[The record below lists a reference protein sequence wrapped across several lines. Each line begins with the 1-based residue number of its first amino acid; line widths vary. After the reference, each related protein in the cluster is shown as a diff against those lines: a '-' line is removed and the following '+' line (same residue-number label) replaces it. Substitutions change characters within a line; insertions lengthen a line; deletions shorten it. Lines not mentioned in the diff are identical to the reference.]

1 MNPQGPPVCDD
12 ERRRASVRR
21 AGLAG
26 IDAVTVDA
34 DQRGLTVT
42 LFGTVPPGIN
52 RHSFRIE
59 GGRRVTGIRVVGATV
74 HGCADADPATDVHL
88 ALDRRGDTST
98 YRLLALGDAF
108 DSRYAAYEFGFRQ
121 HCPTGLDCRPAG
133 PPPPPPAR
141 PAPAIDY
148 LTKDYAGF
156 RRLLLDRLALTMPD
170 WAERHV
176 PDLGITLVEI
186 LAHVGDRLSYQQ
198 DAVAAE
204 AYLDT
209 ARLRTS
215 VRRHARLVDYPMHDG
230 CAART
235 FVCVE
240 TDTDLNDTD
249 PGEFAF
255 AVLPPGRLPDAEP
268 VITGDVLRAQGQV
281 CFRPLEDRRIRL
293 RAAHSRIELW
303 AWGNEQCHLPVGATE
318 ATLCDGELKEGRAHR
333 VLDLH
338 PGDVLILEEERGPA
352 TGARADADPTHRQ
365 AVRLTRVTPRIDTV
379 EEVSVVDVAWDPED
393 ALTFPLYL
401 AVRGRTQSLAVA
413 RGNAVLVEHGLDN
426 TWGAGAASATGARG
440 TTGATGSA
448 APVFTAPGHWAGG
461 KPFAPAL
468 PDTGITWSAP
478 FPDPA
483 HVAAA
488 QARQLTLLPERA
500 RDRIRNLLD
509 AENAAGKAAGN
520 AAGGSEGGYEEPG
533 YGSDSGD
540 EAGAD
545 STGYGGGGAA
555 AGSAEAGATE
565 GGVTTVGDD
574 AHALRILFGE
584 ETLRAVGFYG
594 DRRRALS
601 TLLSRF
607 EYLLDTKLRRL
618 GALVQQARSGYVLPE
633 EDVDGELAQSWGP
646 DARNVLPGSP
656 LLHGPAARALRT
668 DPRAALP
675 RLLLQPVA
683 PAGGKEP
690 GHGKQRES
698 AADRTTQSGRTTQS
712 DRTQAAHSAP
722 WTPCRDLLSCGPR
735 TRHVVAETDDQG
747 IVTLRFGDGRA
758 GCLPVPGTKLRA
770 EYSVGNGRTGNV
782 GPGAINRVAF
792 RTLRPG
798 GITRVRNPLPATGGT
813 DPEPVTDVRR
823 AAPREPFR
831 RLLRAITADDY
842 AALAQQQ
849 PGIQRAAAALR
860 WNGSWYEADV
870 ALDAQGTAD
879 VPRDLLDGVRQ
890 ALHRY
895 RRIGH
900 DVVTSQAV
908 QVPLDVALTVRV
920 DPHHVAGHVKQ
931 ALLSALRPGPLP
943 GGGRGFFDPDAMS
956 FGTPVPASRLIASV
970 VAVPG
975 VRHAEVTRLR
985 RLHGTG
991 PAVPDDGVLWM
1002 RPLEIARLDDDAAR
1016 PENGR
1021 LDLTLEG
1028 GR

>member
-1 MNPQGPPVCDD
+1 MNPPGLPVCED

-26 IDAVTVDA
+26 IDSVTVDA

-42 LFGTVPPGIN
+42 LFGTVPPGID

-108 DSRYAAYEFGFRQ
+108 DSRYSAYEFGFRQ
-121 HCPTGLDCRPAG
+121 HCPTGLDCRPTG
-133 PPPPPPAR
+133 PPPPAPAR

-170 WAERHV
+170 WAERHA

-240 TDTDLNDTD
+240 TETDMEAD
-249 PGEFAF
+249 PAEFAF
-255 AVLPPGRLPDAEP
+255 AVVPPGRLPDAGP
-268 VITGDVLRAQGQV
+268 VIAGDVLRAQAQV
-281 CFRPLEDRRIRL
+281 CFRPLEDRGIRL

-318 ATLCDGELKEGRAHR
+318 ATLRDGELKEGRVHR
-333 VLDLH
+333 VLELQ
-338 PGDVLILEEERGPA
+338 PGDILILEEERGPA
-352 TGARADADPTHRQ
+352 AGAPADADPAHRQ
-365 AVRLTRVTPRIDTV
+365 AVRLTRVTARIDAV
-379 EEVSVVDVAWDPED
+379 EKVPVVDIAWDPED

-401 AVRGRTQSLAVA
+401 TVRGRTAPLAIA

-426 TWGAGAASATGARG
+426 TWGTG
-440 TTGATGSA
+440 TTGAPGSA
-448 APVFTAPGHWAGG
+448 VPVFTAAGHWAGG
-461 KPFAPAL
+461 KPFAPTL
-468 PDTGITWSAP
+468 PDTGITWSAS

-500 RDRIRNLLD
+500 RGRIRNLLD
-509 AENAAGKAAGN
+509 AENAVGKGAGN
-520 AAGGSEGGYEEPG
+520 AAGGSYGSKDGSQEGGTD
-533 YGSDSGD
+533 GSDAGSDAEAEHRSYGGD

-545 STGYGGGGAA
+545 SGDYGGSGAA
-555 AGSAEAGATE
+555 AGDTAT
-565 GGVTTVGDD
+565 GDD
-574 AHALRILFGE
+574 ERALRILFGE
-584 ETLRAVGFYG
+584 GTLQEVGFHE
-594 DRRRALS
+594 DRRRALA

-618 GALVQQARSGYVLPE
+618 DALVQQARSGYVLPE

-646 DARNVLPGSP
+646 DARDVLPDSP

-683 PAGGKEP
+683 PAGGKAP
-690 GHGKQRES
+690 GNGKQQRP
-698 AADRTTQSGRTTQS
+698 AASPTAQSVRTQSV
-712 DRTQAAHSAP
+712 RTQFVHSAP
-722 WTPCRDLLSCGPR
+722 WTPSRDLMSCGPR

-758 GCLPVPGTKLRA
+758 GCLPAPGTKLRA

-798 GITRVRNPLPATGGT
+798 GITRVHNPLPATGGT

-900 DVVTSQAV
+900 DIVTSQAV
-908 QVPLDVALTVRV
+908 QVPLDVALTVWV
-920 DPHHVAGHVKQ
+920 DPHHIAGHVKQ

-943 GGGRGFFDPDAMS
+943 GGGRGFFDPDALS
-956 FGTPVPASRLIASV
+956 FGTPVPASRLIAAV

-991 PAVPDDGVLWM
+991 PAVPDDGVLRM
-1002 RPLEIARLDDDAAR
+1002 RALEIARLDDDSAR

>member
-1 MNPQGPPVCDD
+1 MNPPGLPVCED

-26 IDAVTVDA
+26 IDSVTVDA

-42 LFGTVPPGIN
+42 LFGTVPPGID

-74 HGCADADPATDVHL
+74 HGCADGDPATDVHL

-98 YRLLALGDAF
+98 YRLLALGQAF

-141 PAPAIDY
+141 PAPAVDY

-156 RRLLLDRLALTMPD
+156 RRLLLDRLALTMPA
-170 WAERHV
+170 WTERHV

-186 LAHVGDRLSYQQ
+186 LAQVGDRLSYQQ

-240 TDTDLNDTD
+240 TDTDLDDID

-255 AVLPPGRLPDAEP
+255 AVVPPGRLPDAGS
-268 VITGDVLRAQGQV
+268 VIAGDALRAQAQV
-281 CFRPLEDRRIRL
+281 CFRPLEDRKIQL

-318 ATLCDGELKEGRAHR
+318 ATLRDGELKEGRAHR

-338 PGDVLILEEERGPA
+338 PGDVLTLEEERGPA
-352 TGARADADPTHRQ
+352 TGAPADADPAHRQ
-365 AVRLTRVTPRIDTV
+365 AVRLTRVTPRIDAV
-379 EEVSVVDVAWDPED
+379 EQVPVVDVAWDPED

-401 AVRGRTQSLAVA
+401 TVRGRTAPLAVA

-426 TWGAGAASATGARG
+426 TWGTGATGVRGATGAS
-440 TTGATGSA
+440 GASGSA

-509 AENAAGKAAGN
+509 AENAVGKATGN
-520 AAGGSEGGYEEPG
+520 AAGGS
-533 YGSDSGD
+533 YGSKDGGAEGSDAGSD
-540 EAGAD
+540 AEAEHR
-545 STGYGGGGAA
+545 SYGGGGAA
-555 AGSAEAGATE
+555 AGNPEAGNPEAGDTAA
-565 GGVTTVGDD
+565 GDD
-574 AHALRILFGE
+574 ENALRTLFGE
-584 ETLRAVGFYG
+584 GALRAVGFYE
-594 DRRRALS
+594 DRRRALA

-607 EYLLDTKLRRL
+607 EYFLDTELRRL

-633 EDVDGELAQSWGP
+633 EDVDGELTRSWGTDAQFVRP
-646 DARNVLPGSP
+646 DSP

-675 RLLLQPVA
+675 RLLLQPVP
-683 PAGGKEP
+683 PAGGETP
-690 GHGKQRES
+690 GNGKKQRP
-698 AADRTTQSGRTTQS
+698 AAGRTP
-712 DRTQAAHSAP
+712 QAARGQAAGSAP

-770 EYSVGNGRTGNV
+770 EYSIGNGRTGNV
-782 GPGAINRVAF
+782 GPEAINRVAF

-798 GITRVRNPLPATGGT
+798 GITRVHNPLPATGGT

-870 ALDAQGTAD
+870 ALDAEGTAD

-900 DVVTSQAV
+900 DVVTGQAV
-908 QVPLDVALTVRV
+908 QVPLDVALTVWV
-920 DPHHVAGHVKQ
+920 DPHHISGHVKQ
-931 ALLSALRPGPLP
+931 AVLSVLRPGPLP
-943 GGGRGFFDPDAMS
+943 GGGRGFFDPDALS
-956 FGTPVPASRLIASV
+956 FGTPVPASRLIAAV

-991 PAVPDDGVLWM
+991 PAAPDDGVLRM
-1002 RPLEIARLDDDAAR
+1002 RPLEIARLDDDSAR

>member
-1 MNPQGPPVCDD
+1 MNPPGLPVCED
-12 ERRRASVRR
+12 ERRRAGVRR

-26 IDAVTVDA
+26 IDSVTVDA

-42 LFGTVPPGIN
+42 LFGTVPPGID

-59 GGRRVTGIRVVGATV
+59 GGRRVTGIQITGATV
-74 HGCADADPATDVHL
+74 HGCADGDPATEVHL

-98 YRLLALGDAF
+98 YRLLALGHAF

-121 HCPTGLDCRPAG
+121 HCPTGLDCRPTGA
-133 PPPPPPAR
+133 PPPPPAR

-170 WAERHV
+170 WHERHV

-240 TDTDLNDTD
+240 TNTDLDDTD

-255 AVLPPGRLPDAEP
+255 AVVPPGRLPDAGP
-268 VITGDVLRAQGQV
+268 VIAGDVLRAQGQV
-281 CFRPLEDRRIRL
+281 CFRPLEDRSIRL

-318 ATLCDGELKEGRAHR
+318 ATLRDGELKKERAHR
-333 VLDLH
+333 VLDLS
-338 PGDVLILEEERGPA
+338 PGDVLILEEEHGPA
-352 TGARADADPTHRQ
+352 TGACADPAHRQ
-365 AVRLTRVTPRIDTV
+365 AVRLTRVTPRIDAV
-379 EEVSVVDVAWDPED
+379 EQVPVVDVAWDPED
-393 ALTFPLYL
+393 ALTFPLHL
-401 AVRGRTQSLAVA
+401 TVRGRTDRLAVA

-426 TWGAGAASATGARG
+426 TWG
-440 TTGATGSA
+440 TGATGSA

-461 KPFAPAL
+461 RPFAPAL

-483 HVAAA
+483 DIAAA

-509 AENAAGKAAGN
+509 AENAAGKAT
-520 AAGGSEGGYEEPG
+520 GGKYDGKA
-533 YGSDSGD
+533 GSDAAEPRSYGGD
-540 EAGAD
+540 DAGADAERHGGGDAGAD
-545 STGYGGGGAA
+545 SRDYGGDESGNGSGSYGGGRRGDSASGDTAA
-555 AGSAEAGATE
+555 A
-565 GGVTTVGDD
+565 DD
-574 AHALRILFGE
+574 ERALRTLFGE
-584 ETLRAVGFYG
+584 RTLQAVGFHE
-594 DRRRALS
+594 DRRRALA

-607 EYLLDTKLRRL
+607 AHFLDAELRRL
-618 GALVQQARSGYVLPE
+618 DTLIQQTRSGYILSK
-633 EDVDGELAQSWGP
+633 EDVDGELARSWGP
-646 DARNVLPGSP
+646 DARDVLPDSP
-656 LLHGPAARALRT
+656 LLHGPAARALRS

-683 PAGGKEP
+683 PAGGDGP
-690 GHGKQRES
+690 GHGKKQRPAE
-698 AADRTTQSGRTTQS
+698 GRTQQTV
-712 DRTQAAHSAP
+712 RRQAAGSAP
-722 WTPCRDLLSCGPR
+722 WTPCRDLLGCGPR
-735 TRHVVAETDDQG
+735 TRHVVAETDDAG
-747 IVTLRFGDGRA
+747 VVTLRFGDGRA

-770 EYSVGNGRTGNV
+770 EYSVGNGRVGNL
-782 GPGAINRVAF
+782 GPGAINRLAF

-870 ALDAQGTAD
+870 ALDAHGTAD
-879 VPRDLLDGVRQ
+879 APRELLDGVRQ

-900 DVVTSQAV
+900 DVVTGQAV

-920 DPHHVAGHVKQ
+920 DPHHIAGHVKQ

-943 GGGRGFFDPDAMS
+943 GGGRGFFDPDALS
-956 FGTPVPASRLIASV
+956 FGTPVPASRLIAAA

-991 PAVPDDGVLWM
+991 PAVPDDGVLRM
-1002 RPLEIARLDDDAAR
+1002 RPLEIARLDDDSAR
-1016 PENGR
+1016 PENGL

>member
-1 MNPQGPPVCDD
+1 MNPPGLPVCED

-26 IDAVTVDA
+26 IDSVTVDP

-42 LFGTVPPGIN
+42 LFGTVPPGID

-74 HGCADADPATDVHL
+74 HGCADQDPATDVHL
-88 ALDRRGDTST
+88 ALDQRGDTST

-108 DSRYAAYEFGFRQ
+108 DPRYAAHEFGFRQ

-133 PPPPPPAR
+133 PPPPPPTR
-141 PAPAIDY
+141 PAPAVDY

-215 VRRHARLVDYPMHDG
+215 VRRHARLVDYSMHDG
-230 CAART
+230 CAARS

-240 TDTDLNDTD
+240 TETDMEAD
-249 PGEFAF
+249 PAEFAF
-255 AVLPPGRLPDAEP
+255 AVVPPGRLSDAGP
-268 VITGDVLRAQGQV
+268 VITGDVLRAQAQV

-318 ATLCDGELKEGRAHR
+318 ATLRDGELKEGRAHR
-333 VLDLH
+333 ALDLH
-338 PGDVLILEEERGPA
+338 LGDVLILEEERGPA
-352 TGARADADPTHRQ
+352 TGAPADADPTHRQ
-365 AVRLTRVTPRIDTV
+365 AVRLTRVTPRIDAV
-379 EEVSVVDVAWDPED
+379 EKVPVVDIAWDPED

-401 AVRGRTQSLAVA
+401 TVRGRTAPLAVA

-426 TWGAGAASATGARG
+426 TWGTGATGATGERG
-440 TTGATGSA
+440 ATGASGSA

-461 KPFAPAL
+461 RPFAPSL
-468 PDTGITWSAP
+468 PDTGLTWSAP

-509 AENAAGKAAGN
+509 AENAVGKATGN
-520 AAGGSEGGYEEPG
+520 AGEGS
-533 YGSDSGD
+533 YGSKGESQEGRTDGSDAEAEHRSYGGD
-540 EAGAD
+540 EAE
-545 STGYGGGGAA
+545 
-555 AGSAEAGATE
+555 AGSVGH
-565 GGVTTVGDD
+565 GGDTAVGDD
-574 AHALRILFGE
+574 ERALRTLFGE
-584 ETLRAVGFYG
+584 GTLRAVGFYE
-594 DRRRALS
+594 DRRRALA

-607 EYLLDTKLRRL
+607 EHFLDTKLRRL
-618 GALVQQARSGYVLPE
+618 DALVQQARSGYVLPE

-646 DARNVLPGSP
+646 DAQDVLPDSP

-683 PAGGKEP
+683 PAGGEAP
-690 GHGKQRES
+690 ESGKKQGS
-698 AADRTTQSGRTTQS
+698 AADCTPRAARE
-712 DRTQAAHSAP
+712 QAAGSAP

-735 TRHVVAETDDQG
+735 SRYVVAETDDQG

-770 EYSVGNGRTGNV
+770 EYSLGNGRTGNV
-782 GPGAINRVAF
+782 GPAAINRVAF

-870 ALDAQGTAD
+870 ALDAQGAAD

-908 QVPLDVALTVRV
+908 QVPLDVALTVWV
-920 DPHHVAGHVKQ
+920 DPHHITGHVKQ

-943 GGGRGFFDPDAMS
+943 GGGRGFFDPDALS
-956 FGTPVPASRLIASV
+956 FGTPVPASRLIAV
-970 VAVPG
+970 IVAVPG

-991 PAVPDDGVLWM
+991 PAIPDDGVLRM
-1002 RPLEIARLDDDAAR
+1002 RPLEIARLDDDSAR
-1016 PENGR
+1016 PENG
-1021 LDLTLEG
+1021 LLELTLEG

>member
-26 IDAVTVDA
+26 IDSVTVDA

-42 LFGTVPPGIN
+42 LFGAVPPGID
-52 RHSFRIE
+52 RHGFRIE
-59 GGRRVTGIRVVGATV
+59 GGRRVTGIQVVAATL
-74 HGCADADPATDVHL
+74 HGCADGDPTTDVHL

-98 YRLLALGDAF
+98 YRVLALGDAF
-108 DSRYAAYEFGFRQ
+108 DPRYVAHEFAFRQ
-121 HCPTGLDCRPAG
+121 HCPTGLDCRPDGG
-133 PPPPPPAR
+133 PPPPSPPAR

-156 RRLLLDRLALTMPD
+156 RRLLLDRLALTVPD
-170 WAERHV
+170 WTERHV

-240 TDTDLNDTD
+240 TETDMDAD
-249 PGEFAF
+249 PAEFAF
-255 AVLPPGRLPDAEP
+255 AVVPPGQLPDAGP
-268 VITGDVLRAQGQV
+268 VIADDVLRARAQV
-281 CFRPLEDRRIRL
+281 CFRPLEDRTIRL
-293 RAAHSRIELW
+293 RAHHSRIELW
-303 AWGNEQCHLPVGATE
+303 AWGNEQCHLPAGATE
-318 ATLCDGELKEGRAHR
+318 ATLRDGGTEDGRPR
-333 VLDLH
+333 RILDLT
-338 PGDVLILEEERGPA
+338 PGDVLVLEEERGPA
-352 TGARADADPTHRQ
+352 TGARADADPAHRQ
-365 AVRLTRVTPRIDTV
+365 AVRLTRVTPRIDAV
-379 EEVSVVDVAWDPED
+379 EQVPVLDVAWDPED
-393 ALTFPLYL
+393 ALTFPLHL
-401 AVRGRTQSLAVA
+401 NTRGCKLPLAVA

-426 TWGAGAASATGARG
+426 TWGTGAK
-440 TTGATGSA
+440 
-448 APVFTAPGHWAGG
+448 APVFTAPDPAAGG

-468 PDTGITWSAP
+468 PDTGITWSAR
-478 FPDPA
+478 FPEPA
-483 HVAAA
+483 DIATA
-488 QARQLTLLPERA
+488 QARQLALLPERA
-500 RDRIRNLLD
+500 RDRIRNLLH
-509 AENAAGKAAGN
+509 AANAAGKDTGKDASKETGQATGKETGSDYGGEAGSAAESGSRSYPGDDA
-520 AAGGSEGGYEEPG
+520 AAGGSAP
-533 YGSDSGD
+533 
-540 EAGAD
+540 
-545 STGYGGGGAA
+545 T
-555 AGSAEAGATE
+555 
-565 GGVTTVGDD
+565 DD
-574 AHALRILFGE
+574 DRALAILFGE
-584 ETLRAVGFYG
+584 ETLRAVGLYE
-594 DRRRALS
+594 DRRRALD

-607 EYLLDTKLRRL
+607 DHFLAAKLRRL
-618 GALVQQARSGYVLPE
+618 ATLVQQARSGYVLPE
-633 EDVDGELAQSWGP
+633 EDVTGELTGSWGP
-646 DARNVLPGSP
+646 DARALLPDSP

-675 RLLLQPVA
+675 RLLLHPLP
-683 PAGGKEP
+683 PAEEKKP
-690 GHGKQRES
+690 GHGEP
-698 AADRTTQSGRTTQS
+698 AGRPAHGKN
-712 DRTQAAHSAP
+712 RTQGWGFGSAP
-722 WTPCRDLLSCGPR
+722 WTPGRDLLGCGPR
-735 TRHVVAETDDQG
+735 TRHVVAETDDG
-747 IVTLRFGDGRA
+747 GVVTLRFGDGRA
-758 GCLPVPGTKLRA
+758 GCLPVPGTRLRA
-770 EYSVGNGRTGNV
+770 EYSIGNGRAGNV
-782 GPGAINRVAF
+782 GPGAVNRVAF

-798 GITRVRNPLPATGGT
+798 GIVRVRNPLPATGGT
-813 DPEPVTDVRR
+813 DPEPVADVRR

-849 PGIQRAAAALR
+849 PGVQRAAAALR

-870 ALDAQGTAD
+870 ALDARGSAD
-879 VPRDLLDGVRQ
+879 VPRALLDGVRQ

-900 DVVTSQAV
+900 DVVTGQAV

-920 DPHHVAGHVKQ
+920 DPHHIAGHVKQ
-931 ALLSALRPGPLP
+931 AVLSALRPGPLP
-943 GGGRGFFDPDAMS
+943 GGGRGFFDPDALS
-956 FGTPVPASRLIASV
+956 FGTPVPASRLIAAV

-991 PAVPDDGVLWM
+991 PAVPDDGVLRM
-1002 RPLEIARLDDDAAR
+1002 RALEIARLDDDSAR

-1021 LDLTLEG
+1021 LDLTFEG

>member
-1 MNPQGPPVCDD
+1 MNPPGLPVCDD

-26 IDAVTVDA
+26 IDSVTVDA

-42 LFGTVPPGIN
+42 LFGTVPPGID

-74 HGCADADPATDVHL
+74 HGCDDGDPATEVHL

-98 YRLLALGDAF
+98 YRLLALGHAF
-108 DSRYAAYEFGFRQ
+108 DTRYATYEFGFRQ
-121 HCPTGLDCRPAG
+121 HCPTGLDCRPSDA
-133 PPPPPPAR
+133 PPPPPDR

-170 WAERHV
+170 WHERHV

-215 VRRHARLVDYPMHDG
+215 VRRHARLVDYPMHEG

-235 FVCVE
+235 IVCVE
-240 TDTDLNDTD
+240 TDTDLDTD
-249 PGEFAF
+249 AGEFAF
-255 AVLPPGRLPDAEP
+255 AVVPPGRLPDAGP
-268 VITGDVLRAQGQV
+268 VIAGDVLRAQGQV

-318 ATLCDGELKEGRAHR
+318 ATLRDGELTEGRVHR
-333 VLDLH
+333 VLDLTL
-338 PGDVLILEEERGPA
+338 GEVLILEEERSPA
-352 TGARADADPTHRQ
+352 TGARADADPAHRQ
-365 AVRLTRVTPRIDTV
+365 AVRLTRVTPRIDAV
-379 EEVSVVDVAWDPED
+379 EQVPVVDVAWDPED
-393 ALTFPLYL
+393 ALTFPLHL
-401 AVRGRTQSLAVA
+401 TVRGRTAPLAVA

-426 TWGAGAASATGARG
+426 TWGTGAAGP
-440 TTGATGSA
+440 A
-448 APVFTAPGHWAGG
+448 APVFTAPGYRAGG

-483 HVAAA
+483 DIAAA

-509 AENAAGKAAGN
+509 AESVAGSGAGKVAGDGSSGSYDGDATAAEDT
-520 AAGGSEGGYEEPG
+520 AA
-533 YGSDSGD
+533 
-540 EAGAD
+540 
-545 STGYGGGGAA
+545 
-555 AGSAEAGATE
+555 
-565 GGVTTVGDD
+565 VGDD
-574 AHALRILFGE
+574 ECALRILFGE
-584 ETLRAVGFYG
+584 RTLRAVGFHE
-594 DRRRALS
+594 DRRRALA

-607 EYLLDTKLRRL
+607 EYLLDAELRRL
-618 GALVQQARSGYVLPE
+618 DTLIQQARSGYILPK
-633 EDVDGELAQSWGP
+633 EDVEGELARSWGP
-646 DARNVLPGSP
+646 DAENVLPDSP

-683 PAGGKEP
+683 PAGGDGP
-690 GHGKQRES
+690 GQGKKQRPAE
-698 AADRTTQSGRTTQS
+698 GRTQQAV
-712 DRTQAAHSAP
+712 RGQAAGSAP
-722 WTPCRDLLSCGPR
+722 WTPCRDLMSCGPR

-758 GCLPVPGTKLRA
+758 GCLPAPGTKLRA
-770 EYSVGNGRTGNV
+770 EYSVGNGRMGNV

-813 DPEPVTDVRR
+813 DPEPVADVRR

-900 DVVTSQAV
+900 DVVTGQAV
-908 QVPLDVALTVRV
+908 QAPLDVALTVRV
-920 DPHHVAGHVKQ
+920 DPHHIAGHVKQ

-943 GGGRGFFDPDAMS
+943 GGGRGFFDPDALS
-956 FGTPVPASRLIASV
+956 FGTPVPASRLIAAV

-991 PAVPDDGVLWM
+991 PAVPDDGVLRM
-1002 RPLEIARLDDDAAR
+1002 RPLEIARLDDDSAR
-1016 PENGR
+1016 PENGL